1 MMETFFS
8 NSAHPGIPRRSY
20 EPLPVTRAEFTSAV
34 NQIEVEHQ
42 KNAEFLMN
50 PYPTHEYDEFHKLA
64 SIALQAAKDLSIR
77 ETGGVRPERMH
88 LAHGQEVILY
98 GTSRLRAAV
107 DAWIE
112 AVQTDENYSQSRHRW
127 MSGLM
132 FELVSDLHGSALIT
146 SLTLA

>member
-1 MMETFFS
+1 MENFLS
-8 NSAHPGIPRRSY
+8 NSAHPGTPRRSY
-20 EPLPVTRAEFTSAV
+20 KPLPVTSAEFTSAM

-50 PYPTHEYDEFHKLA
+50 PYPTHEYNEFHKLA
-64 SIALQAAKDLSIR
+64 STVLQATKDLSIR
-77 ETGGVRPERMH
+77 ESGSVRPERMD
-88 LAHGQEVILY
+88 LAHGQEVIFY

-112 AVQTDENYSQSRHRW
+112 AAQTDENYTQSRHAW

-132 FELVSDLHGSALIT
+132 LELVSDLHSPALIT